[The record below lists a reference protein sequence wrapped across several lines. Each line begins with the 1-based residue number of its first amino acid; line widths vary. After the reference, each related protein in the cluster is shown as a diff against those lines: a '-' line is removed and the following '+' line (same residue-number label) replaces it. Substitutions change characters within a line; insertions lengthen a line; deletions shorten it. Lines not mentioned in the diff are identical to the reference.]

1 MLTKGKSL
9 CPAQLRTLLLD
20 TSKASFAG
28 ISMFLSAHFDV
39 TLGIA
44 SEFVFPEEGTVATV

>member
-9 CPAQLRTLLLD
+9 SPAQLRTLLLD

-39 TLGIA
+39 ILGIA